1 MFQYVKGQL
10 NEIVETID
18 MYRPVQNSALICA
31 NKAVQD
37 ISVEPHVACKS
48 NPVGSL
54 ERYRYSLSS
63 KSIDMVFSRPLNKK
77 IIQTPPTGMADTTA
91 VLESLLEL
99 IPQELADGNIVELG
113 AFGSFRLTINA
124 EGSATPE
131 EVSSRN
137 IKKVN
142 SRFMPGK
149 EFKQVIDIT
158 KFKKTAG

>member
-1 MFQYVKGQL
+1 MK
-10 NEIVETID
+10 
-18 MYRPVQNSALICA
+18 
-31 NKAVQD
+31 
-37 ISVEPHVACKS
+37 
-48 NPVGSL
+48 
-54 ERYRYSLSS
+54 
-63 KSIDMVFSRPLNKK
+63 
-77 IIQTPPTGMADTTA
+77 A

-99 IPQELADGNIVELG
+99 IPQKLADGNIVELG

-158 KFKKTAG
+158 EFKKKAE